1 MSIIVNLIDLQTITL
16 IVEDDSIL
24 TEENTLEYHL
34 VPLSGTGRLVPL
46 SGPGRLVPL
55 SGPGRLVPLSGP
67 GRLVPLSCPSP
78 LVATQRI
85 TSPDYI
91 TYNSKLDWMRDGYA
105 TAVLG
110 NFLFVGG
117 GYDPADGEKIQTTF
131 PNIRPPLTVR
141 GGLFK
146 FVQVSCSCWC

>member
-1 MSIIVNLIDLQTITL
+1 M

-34 VPLSGTGRLVPL
+34 VPLSG
-46 SGPGRLVPL
+46 PG
-55 SGPGRLVPLSGP
+55 
-67 GRLVPLSCPSP
+67 P
-78 LVATQRI
+78 LVTKQRI

-117 GYDPADGEKIQTTF
+117 GYNPADGE
-131 PNIRPPLTVR
+131 PNY
-141 GGLFK
+141 
-146 FVQVSCSCWC
+146 